1 MGPQFAPPEDMKRL
15 RSGKNLEEVLSWLAY
30 DPIYP
35 LESICLDVRDKGVLQ
50 YLQTTNN
57 ASWQHCNPEA
67 TSHPISPQLHAQC
80 NLYATYLCSPMIMSY
95 DCRPTYQN
103 FAPYRTK
110 RLLYKCSSVA
120 KTCPKAHLSSLQ
132 TNQSH
137 ARAVSFLDKTN
148 VIQLL
153 FSSCGSLSLLLSGC
167 HGCLLSQLSHKV
179 PVSIHVVDSGNSG
192 PELGCLH
199 PRCRES
205 SLLSGVWEIP
215 LLRQN
220 DLSSVGSILQ
230 QVVLPAMT
238 REQIT
243 PRPLSELLRNYAQIM
258 HNQSTGS

>member
-1 MGPQFAPPEDMKRL
+1 MAAF
-15 RSGKNLEEVLSWLAY
+15 
-30 DPIYP
+30 
-35 LESICLDVRDKGVLQ
+35 
-50 YLQTTNN
+50 
-57 ASWQHCNPEA
+57 NPEA

-167 HGCLLSQLSHKV
+167 HGCLLSQLSHQV
-179 PVSIHVVDSGNSG
+179 PVSVHVVDSGNSG

-220 DLSSVGSILQ
+220 DLSSVGEHSSAGCSSCKGQ
-230 QVVLPAMT
+230 RT
-238 REQIT
+238 TYSEIT
-243 PRPLSELLRNYAQIM
+243 FRIAQKLCTVKAWALSLYVYVITL
-258 HNQSTGS
+258 